1 MYLTED
7 NAITTSCS
15 LIQFPLEQI
24 LLTFPMIN
32 YRSVPTLNDDLHLKF
47 KIIKTS
53 FVWHKKYLVEVVA
66 KLPAGREVWSLKI
79 TQCKRS
85 QENKCKVAYFES

>member
-32 YRSVPTLNDDLHLKF
+32 YRSVPTLMTICTWNL
-47 KIIKTS
+47 
-53 FVWHKKYLVEVVA
+53 KYLKQA
-66 KLPAGREVWSLKI
+66 LFDIKSTL
-79 TQCKRS
+79 
-85 QENKCKVAYFES
+85 